1 LKLSIK
7 RIAVVGAGLMGSGI
21 TYVSAASGYEVM
33 MMDINDEAVGKGL
46 DRLRSYVESGA
57 KRGKL
62 TDSDAEG
69 LLGRVKTTTSAEAAV
84 GNVDLVIEAVY
95 EDMRVKKDLFKR
107 MDAASDQRT
116 LLASNTS
123 SLSITELGRVTGR
136 PEKVVGM
143 HYFSPVPAMK
153 LLEIVIGEQT
163 GEDTIRAA
171 MAVGEKQG
179 KTTVKA
185 KDSPGFIVNRIR
197 AKLGR
202 ECILTYE
209 RGIATLREI
218 DAALKEVYGVP
229 MGPFELSDFVGLD
242 VSLGTSTTL
251 YQELGDCFKPPD
263 TLKRLVEADTLG
275 RKTGSG
281 FYEYGEGKESEP
293 EEPKGANPE
302 WLTLRIILP
311 YLREAMIEVEEG
323 IATKEDINKAM
334 ILGTNYREGPFDTIE
349 RLGLDKIREEM
360 KKLHSE
366 FGDCYSLPK
375 MLQ

>member
-1 LKLSIK
+1 MSIK
-7 RIAVVGAGLMGSGI
+7 KIAVIGAGLMGSGI
-21 TYVSAASGYEVM
+21 SYVSAASGYNVI
-33 MMDINDEAVGKGL
+33 MMDINDEAVVKGM
-46 DRLRSYVESGA
+46 DRLRSYVESGV

-62 TDSDAEG
+62 SDSEADE
-69 LLGRVKTTTSAEAAV
+69 LLGCVETTTSAEDAV
-84 GNVDLVIEAVY
+84 SDVDLVIEAVY
-95 EDMRVKKDLFKR
+95 ENMDVKKDLFKR
-107 MDAASDQRT
+107 MDAAADSRT
-116 LLASNTS
+116 ILASNTS
-123 SLSITELGRVTGR
+123 SLSISELGKVTGR

-153 LLEIVIGEQT
+153 LLEVIVGERT
-163 GEDTIRAA
+163 SDDTINSAIE
-171 MAVGEKQG
+171 VGEKQG

-197 AKLGR
+197 AKMGR

-218 DAALKEVYGVP
+218 DTALKEQYGAP

-242 VSLGTSTTL
+242 VSLGTFTTL
-251 YQELGDCFKPPD
+251 YRELGDCFKPPE
-263 TLKRLVEADTLG
+263 TLKRLVEAGTLG
-275 RKTGSG
+275 RKTGIG
-281 FYEYGEGKESEP
+281 FYQYGEGEESEL
-293 EEPKGANPE
+293 EEPKGVDPE

-311 YLREAMIEVEEG
+311 YLKEAMIEVEEG

-334 ILGTNYREGPFDTIE
+334 KLGTNYREGPFDTIE
-349 RLGLDKIREEM
+349 RLGLDTIREEM

>member
-1 LKLSIK
+1 MRVKK
-7 RIAVVGAGLMGSGI
+7 IAVIGAGLMGSGI
-21 TYVSAASGYEVM
+21 SYVSAASGYDM
-33 MMDINDEAVGKGL
+33 LMMDIDNEAIGKGM
-46 DRLRSYVESGA
+46 DRLRSYVESGI

-62 TDSDAEG
+62 SDSEAEA
-69 LLGRVKTTTSAEAAV
+69 LLGRVKTTTNVDDAV
-84 GNVDLVIEAVY
+84 SDVDLVIEAVY
-95 EDMRVKKDLFKR
+95 ENMEVKKDLFKR
-107 MDAASDQRT
+107 MDAAASPRT
-116 LLASNTS
+116 ILASNTS
-123 SLSITELGRVTGR
+123 SLSISELGKVTGR
-136 PEKVVGM
+136 GEKVIGM

-153 LLEIVIGEQT
+153 LLEIIIGEQT
-163 GEDTIRAA
+163 NEDTISAA
-171 MAVGEKQG
+171 IAVGEKQG

-209 RGIATLREI
+209 SGIATLSEI
-218 DAALKEVYGVP
+218 DTALKEQYGVP

-242 VSLGTSTTL
+242 VSLGTSSTL
-251 YQELGDCFKPPD
+251 HGELGDCFKPPE
-263 TLKRLVEADTLG
+263 TLKRLVEAGTLG

-281 FYEYGEGKESEP
+281 FYEYGEDNESVP
-293 EEPKGANPE
+293 EEPKGVDPE

-349 RLGLDKIREEM
+349 RLGLDKIREEL
-360 KKLHSE
+360 KKLHRE

>member
-1 LKLSIK
+1 MSIEK
-7 RIAVVGAGLMGSGI
+7 IAVIGAGLMGSGI
-21 TYVSAASGYEVM
+21 SYVSAAAGYEVI

-46 DRLRSYVESGA
+46 DRLRSYVESGV

-84 GNVDLVIEAVY
+84 SDVDLVIEAVY
-95 EDMRVKKDLFKR
+95 ENMDVKKELFKR
-107 MDAASDQRT
+107 MDAAADQRT
-116 LLASNTS
+116 ILASNTS
-123 SLSITELGRVTGR
+123 SLSITELGKATGR

-153 LLEIVIGEQT
+153 LLEIVVGEQT
-163 GEDTIRAA
+163 GDATISTA
-171 MAVGEKQG
+171 MTVGEKQG
-179 KTTVKA
+179 KNTVKA

-242 VSLGTSTTL
+242 VSMGTSTTL

-263 TLKRLVEADTLG
+263 TLKRLVEAGTLG

-281 FYEYGEGKESEP
+281 FYEYREGMESEP
-293 EEPKGANPE
+293 EEPKGVDPE

-360 KKLHSE
+360 KKLHNE
-366 FGDCYSLPK
+366 FGDCYSLPR

>member
-1 LKLSIK
+1 LIIK

-46 DRLRSYVESGA
+46 DRLRSYVESGVR
-57 KRGKL
+57 RGKL

-163 GEDTIRAA
+163 GENTIRAA

-263 TLKRLVEADTLG
+263 TLKRLVEAGTLG

>member
-1 LKLSIK
+1 LSIK

>member
-1 LKLSIK
+1 MKLSIK
-7 RIAVVGAGLMGSGI
+7 RIAVVGAGLMGTGI
-21 TYVSAASGYEVM
+21 TYVSAASGYEVI
-33 MMDINDEAVGKGL
+33 MMDINDEAVGKGME
-46 DRLRSYVESGA
+46 RLRSYVDSGV

-62 TDSDAEG
+62 SDSDAEG

-84 GNVDLVIEAVY
+84 SNVDLVIEAVY
-95 EDMRVKKDLFKR
+95 EDMHVKKELFKR
-107 MDAASDQRT
+107 MDGAADQRT
-116 LLASNTS
+116 ILASNTS
-123 SLSITELGRVTGR
+123 SLSITELGKVTGR

-163 GEDTIRAA
+163 GEDTIGAA

-179 KTTVKA
+179 KTTVRA

-197 AKLGR
+197 ARLGR

-251 YQELGDCFKPPD
+251 YQELGNCFKPPD
-263 TLKRLVEADTLG
+263 TLKRLVEAGTLG

-293 EEPKGANPE
+293 EEPKGADPE

-323 IATKEDINKAM
+323 VATKEDINKAM

-360 KKLHSE
+360 KKIHSD
-366 FGDCYSLPK
+366 FGDCYSLPR

>member
-1 LKLSIK
+1 
-7 RIAVVGAGLMGSGI
+7 
-21 TYVSAASGYEVM
+21 
-33 MMDINDEAVGKGL
+33 
-46 DRLRSYVESGA
+46 
-57 KRGKL
+57 
-62 TDSDAEG
+62 
-69 LLGRVKTTTSAEAAV
+69 
-84 GNVDLVIEAVY
+84 
-95 EDMRVKKDLFKR
+95 
-107 MDAASDQRT
+107 MDAAADSRT
-116 LLASNTS
+116 ILASNTS
-123 SLSITELGRVTGR
+123 SLSISELGKVTGR

-153 LLEIVIGEQT
+153 LLEVIVGERT
-163 GEDTIRAA
+163 SDDTINSAIE
-171 MAVGEKQG
+171 VGEKQG

-197 AKLGR
+197 AKMGR

-218 DAALKEVYGVP
+218 DTALKEQYGAP

-242 VSLGTSTTL
+242 VSLGTFTTL
-251 YQELGDCFKPPD
+251 YRELGDCFKPPE
-263 TLKRLVEADTLG
+263 TLKRLVEAGTLG
-275 RKTGSG
+275 RKTGIG
-281 FYEYGEGKESEP
+281 FYQYGEGEESEL
-293 EEPKGANPE
+293 EEPKGVDPE

-311 YLREAMIEVEEG
+311 YLKEAMIEVEEG

-334 ILGTNYREGPFDTIE
+334 KLGTNYREGPFDTIE
-349 RLGLDKIREEM
+349 RLGLDTIREEM

>member
-7 RIAVVGAGLMGSGI
+7 RIAVVGAGLMGTGI
-21 TYVSAASGYEVM
+21 TYVSAASGYEVI
-33 MMDINDEAVGKGL
+33 MMDINDEAVGKGME
-46 DRLRSYVESGA
+46 RLRSYVDSGV

-62 TDSDAEG
+62 SDSDAEG

-84 GNVDLVIEAVY
+84 SNVDLVIEAVY
-95 EDMRVKKDLFKR
+95 EDMHVKKELFKR
-107 MDAASDQRT
+107 MDGAADQRT
-116 LLASNTS
+116 ILASNTS
-123 SLSITELGRVTGR
+123 SLSITELGKVTGR

-163 GEDTIRAA
+163 GEDTIGAA

-179 KTTVKA
+179 KTTVRA

-197 AKLGR
+197 ARLGR

-251 YQELGDCFKPPD
+251 YQELGNCFKPPD
-263 TLKRLVEADTLG
+263 TLKRLVEAGTLG

-293 EEPKGANPE
+293 EEPKGADPE

-323 IATKEDINKAM
+323 VATKEDINKAM

-360 KKLHSE
+360 KKLHSD
-366 FGDCYSLPK
+366 FGDCYSLPR

>member
-1 LKLSIK
+1 MKLSIK
-7 RIAVVGAGLMGSGI
+7 RIAVVGAGLMGTGI
-21 TYVSAASGYEVM
+21 TYVSAASGYEVI
-33 MMDINDEAVGKGL
+33 MMDINDEAVGKGME
-46 DRLRSYVESGA
+46 RLRSYVDSGV

-62 TDSDAEG
+62 SDSDAEG

-84 GNVDLVIEAVY
+84 SNVDLVIEAVY
-95 EDMRVKKDLFKR
+95 EDMHVKKELFKR
-107 MDAASDQRT
+107 MDGAADQRT
-116 LLASNTS
+116 ILASNTS
-123 SLSITELGRVTGR
+123 SLSITELGKVTGR

-163 GEDTIRAA
+163 GEDTIGAA

-179 KTTVKA
+179 KTTVRA

-197 AKLGR
+197 ARLGR

-251 YQELGDCFKPPD
+251 YQELGNCFKPPD
-263 TLKRLVEADTLG
+263 TLKRLVEAGTLG

-293 EEPKGANPE
+293 EEPKGADPE

-323 IATKEDINKAM
+323 VATKEDINKAM

-360 KKLHSE
+360 KKLHSD
-366 FGDCYSLPK
+366 FGDCYSLPR

>member
-1 LKLSIK
+1 MIIK

-46 DRLRSYVESGA
+46 DRLRSYVESGVR
-57 KRGKL
+57 RGKL

-163 GEDTIRAA
+163 GENTIRAA

-263 TLKRLVEADTLG
+263 TLKRLVEAGTLG

>member
-1 LKLSIK
+1 
-7 RIAVVGAGLMGSGI
+7 
-21 TYVSAASGYEVM
+21 
-33 MMDINDEAVGKGL
+33 D
-46 DRLRSYVESGA
+46 
-57 KRGKL
+57 
-62 TDSDAEG
+62 
-69 LLGRVKTTTSAEAAV
+69 
-84 GNVDLVIEAVY
+84 
-95 EDMRVKKDLFKR
+95 VKKDLFKR
-107 MDAASDQRT
+107 MDAAADSRT
-116 LLASNTS
+116 ILASNTS
-123 SLSITELGRVTGR
+123 SLSISELGKVTGR

-153 LLEIVIGEQT
+153 LLEVIVGERT
-163 GEDTIRAA
+163 SEDTINSAIE
-171 MAVGEKQG
+171 VGEKQG

-197 AKLGR
+197 AKMGR

-218 DAALKEVYGVP
+218 DTSLKEVYGAP

-242 VSLGTSTTL
+242 VSLGTSTTP
-251 YQELGDCFKPPD
+251 YRELGDCFKPPG
-263 TLKRLVEADTLG
+263 TLKRLVEAGTLG

-281 FYEYGEGKESEP
+281 FYDYGEDKESEP
-293 EEPKGANPE
+293 EEPKGVDPE

-323 IATKEDINKAM
+323 IATREDINKALM
-334 ILGTNYREGPFDTIE
+334 LGTNYKEGPFDTIE
-349 RLGLDKIREEM
+349 RLGLDKIRDEM
-360 KKLHSE
+360 KKLQSE

>member
-1 LKLSIK
+1 MNIK
-7 RIAVVGAGLMGSGI
+7 KIAVIGAGLMGSGI
-21 TYVSAASGYEVM
+21 SYVSASSGYDVM
-33 MMDINDEAVGKGL
+33 MMDINDEAIGKGM
-46 DRLRSYVESGA
+46 DRLRSYVESGV

-62 TDSDAEG
+62 SDSEAEN
-69 LLGRVKTTTSAEAAV
+69 LLGRVRITTSVDDAV
-84 GNVDLVIEAVY
+84 SDVDLVIEAVY
-95 EDMRVKKDLFKR
+95 ENMDVKKDLFKR
-107 MDAASDQRT
+107 MDGAASPHT
-116 LLASNTS
+116 ILASNTS
-123 SLSITELGRVTGR
+123 SLSISELGKVTER
-136 PEKVVGM
+136 PDKVVGM

-153 LLEIVIGEQT
+153 LLEIIIGEQT
-163 GEDTIRAA
+163 SEDTISAA
-171 MAVGEKQG
+171 IVVGEKQR

-197 AKLGR
+197 AKLGK

-218 DAALKEVYGVP
+218 DTALKEQYGVP

-242 VSLGTSTTL
+242 VSLGTFSTL
-251 YQELGDCFKPPD
+251 YRELGDCFKPPD
-263 TLKRLVEADTLG
+263 TLKRLVEAGTLG

-281 FYEYGEGKESEP
+281 FYEYGNKESIP
-293 EEPKGANPE
+293 EEPKGVDPE
-302 WLTLRIILP
+302 WLTNRILLP

-334 ILGTNYREGPFDTIE
+334 ILGTNYKEGPFDTIE
-349 RLGLDKIREEM
+349 RLGLDKIREELL
-360 KKLHSE
+360 KLRSE

>member
-1 LKLSIK
+1 MSIK

-21 TYVSAASGYEVM
+21 SYVSAAAGYEVI

-46 DRLRSYVESGA
+46 DRLRTYVESGV

-69 LLGRVKTTTSAEAAV
+69 LLRRVKTTTNAEDAV
-84 GNVDLVIEAVY
+84 GDVDLVIEAVY
-95 EDMRVKKDLFKR
+95 EDMDVKKDLFKR
-107 MDAASDQRT
+107 MDAAADSRT
-116 LLASNTS
+116 ILASNTS
-123 SLSITELGRVTGR
+123 SLSISELGKVTGR

-153 LLEIVIGEQT
+153 LLEVIVGDQT
-163 GEDTIRAA
+163 SEDTINAA
-171 MAVGEKQG
+171 IEVGTKQG

-251 YQELGDCFKPPD
+251 YRELGDCFEPPA
-263 TLKRLVEADTLG
+263 TLRSLVEAGTLG

-281 FYEYGEGKESEP
+281 FYEYGEDKESEP
-293 EEPKGANPE
+293 EEPKGVDPE
-302 WLTLRIILP
+302 WLTLRLILP

-334 ILGTNYREGPFDTIE
+334 ILGTNYGEGPFDTIE

-360 KKLHSE
+360 RKLHSE
-366 FGDCYSLPK
+366 FGECYSLPK

>member
-1 LKLSIK
+1 MNVEK
-7 RIAVVGAGLMGSGI
+7 IAVIGAGLMGSGI
-21 TYVSAASGYEVM
+21 TYVSAASGYDVTL
-33 MMDINDEAVGKGL
+33 MDIDDEAVSNGM
-46 DRLRSYVESGA
+46 DRLRSYVESGIR
-57 KRGKL
+57 RGKL
-62 TDSDAEG
+62 SDSEAED
-69 LLGRVKTTTSAEAAV
+69 LLGRVKTTTNVDDAV
-84 GNVDLVIEAVY
+84 SNVDLVIEAVY
-95 EDMRVKKDLFKR
+95 EDMDVKKDLFKR
-107 MDAASDQRT
+107 MDAAANPRT
-116 LLASNTS
+116 ILASNTS
-123 SLSITELGRVTGR
+123 SLSISELGKVTER

-153 LLEIVIGEQT
+153 LLEIIIGEKT
-163 GEDTIRAA
+163 TEETIKLATE
-171 MAVGEKQG
+171 VGQKQG
-179 KTTVKA
+179 KTTVEA

-197 AKLGR
+197 AKMGR

-218 DAALKEVYGVP
+218 DLALKEQYGVP

-242 VSLGTSTTL
+242 VSLGTSSTL
-251 YQELGDCFKPPD
+251 HRELGDCFKPPE
-263 TLKRLVEADTLG
+263 TLKRLVESGTLG

-281 FYEYGEGKESEP
+281 FYEYGEDKESVP
-293 EEPKGANPE
+293 EEPKGVDPE

-311 YLREAMIEVEEG
+311 YLREAMVEVEEG

-334 ILGTNYREGPFDTIE
+334 KLGTNYKEGPFDTIE

>member
-1 LKLSIK
+1 LSVK

-21 TYVSAASGYEVM
+21 AYVSAASGYEVT
-33 MMDINDEAVGKGL
+33 MMDIDDEAVGKGL
-46 DRLRSYVESGA
+46 DRLRSYVESGV

-69 LLGRVKTTTSAEAAV
+69 LLRRVKTTTSAEAAV
-84 GNVDLVIEAVY
+84 GDVDLIIEAVY
-95 EDMRVKKDLFKR
+95 EDMDVKKDLFQR
-107 MDAASDQRT
+107 MDAAADQRT

-218 DAALKEVYGVP
+218 DAALKEVYRVP

-242 VSLGTSTTL
+242 VSLGTFTTL
-251 YQELGDCFKPPD
+251 YQELGNCFKPPD
-263 TLKRLVEADTLG
+263 TLKRLVEAGTLG

-281 FYEYGEGKESEP
+281 FYEYGESKESEP
-293 EEPKGANPE
+293 EESKGVDPE

-311 YLREAMIEVEEG
+311 YLREAMIEVEEE

-349 RLGLDKIREEM
+349 RIGLDKIREEM

-366 FGDCYSLPK
+366 FGDCYSLPRT
-375 MLQ
+375 LQ

>member
-1 LKLSIK
+1 MSVK

-21 TYVSAASGYEVM
+21 AYVSAASGYEVM
-33 MMDINDEAVGKGL
+33 MMDIDDEAVGKGL
-46 DRLRSYVESGA
+46 DRLRSYVESGV

-69 LLGRVKTTTSAEAAV
+69 LLRRVKTTTSAEAAV
-84 GNVDLVIEAVY
+84 GDVDLIIEAVY
-95 EDMRVKKDLFKR
+95 EDMDVKKALFKR
-107 MDAASDQRT
+107 MDAAADQRT

-218 DAALKEVYGVP
+218 DAALKEVYRVP

-242 VSLGTSTTL
+242 VSLGTFTTL
-251 YQELGDCFKPPD
+251 HQELGNCFKPPD
-263 TLKRLVEADTLG
+263 TLKRLVEAGTLG

-281 FYEYGEGKESEP
+281 FYEYGESKESEP
-293 EEPKGANPE
+293 EESKGVDPE

-311 YLREAMIEVEEG
+311 YLREAMIEVEEE

-349 RLGLDKIREEM
+349 RIGLDKIREEM

-366 FGDCYSLPK
+366 FGDCYSLPR

>member
-1 LKLSIK
+1 MSIEK
-7 RIAVVGAGLMGSGI
+7 IAVIGAGLMGSGI
-21 TYVSAASGYEVM
+21 AYVSAASGYEVT
-33 MMDINDEAVGKGL
+33 MMDVNDEAVGKGL
-46 DRLRSYVESGA
+46 DRLRFYVESGV

-69 LLGRVKTTTSAEAAV
+69 LLGRVKTSTSAEAAV
-84 GNVDLVIEAVY
+84 SDVDLVIEAVY
-95 EDMRVKKDLFKR
+95 ENMDVKKDLFKR
-107 MDAASDQRT
+107 MDAAADQRT
-116 LLASNTS
+116 ILASNTS
-123 SLSITELGRVTGR
+123 SLSITELGKVTGR

-153 LLEIVIGEQT
+153 LLEIIVGEQT
-163 GEDTIRAA
+163 GDDTISAA

-179 KTTVKA
+179 KNTVKA

-242 VSLGTSTTL
+242 VSMGTSTTL

-263 TLKRLVEADTLG
+263 TLKRLVEAGTLG

-281 FYEYGEGKESEP
+281 FYEYREGMESEP
-293 EEPKGANPE
+293 EEPKGVDPE

-360 KKLHSE
+360 KKLHNE
-366 FGDCYSLPK
+366 FGDCYSLPR

>member
-1 LKLSIK
+1 MSIK

-21 TYVSAASGYEVM
+21 TYVSAASGYDVM
-33 MMDINDEAVGKGL
+33 MMDIDDEAVGKGL
-46 DRLRSYVESGA
+46 DRLRSYVESGV

-69 LLGRVKTTTSAEAAV
+69 LLGRVRTTTSAEAAV
-84 GNVDLVIEAVY
+84 GDVDLVIEAVY
-95 EDMRVKKDLFKR
+95 ENMDVKKDLFRR
-107 MDAASDQRT
+107 MDAAADQRT
-116 LLASNTS
+116 ILASNTS
-123 SLSITELGRVTGR
+123 SLSITELGKVTGR

-153 LLEIVIGEQT
+153 LLEIVIGDQT
-163 GEDTIRAA
+163 SEDTTSTAI
-171 MAVGEKQG
+171 AVGEKQG

-242 VSLGTSTTL
+242 VSMGTSTTL

-263 TLKRLVEADTLG
+263 TLKRLVEAGTLG

-281 FYEYGEGKESEP
+281 FYEYREGKESER
-293 EEPKGANPE
+293 EEPKGVDPE

-311 YLREAMIEVEEG
+311 YLREAMIEVEEE

-366 FGDCYSLPK
+366 FGDCYSLPR

>member
-1 LKLSIK
+1 MSIK

-21 TYVSAASGYEVM
+21 TYVSAASGYDVM
-33 MMDINDEAVGKGL
+33 MMDIDDEAVGKGL
-46 DRLRSYVESGA
+46 DRLRSYVESGV

-69 LLGRVKTTTSAEAAV
+69 LLGRVRTTTSAEAAV
-84 GNVDLVIEAVY
+84 GDVDLVIEAVY
-95 EDMRVKKDLFKR
+95 ENMDVKRDLFRR
-107 MDAASDQRT
+107 MDAAADQRT
-116 LLASNTS
+116 ILASNTS
-123 SLSITELGRVTGR
+123 SLSITELGKVTGR

-153 LLEIVIGEQT
+153 LLEIVIGDQT
-163 GEDTIRAA
+163 SEDTTSTAI
-171 MAVGEKQG
+171 AVGEKQG

-242 VSLGTSTTL
+242 VSMGTSTTL

-263 TLKRLVEADTLG
+263 TLKRLVEAGTLG

-281 FYEYGEGKESEP
+281 FYEYREGKESER
-293 EEPKGANPE
+293 EEPKGVDPE

-311 YLREAMIEVEEG
+311 YLREAMIEVEEE

-366 FGDCYSLPK
+366 FGDCYSLPR

>member
-1 LKLSIK
+1 MNVKK
-7 RIAVVGAGLMGSGI
+7 IAVIGAGLMGSGI
-21 TYVSAASGYEVM
+21 SYVSAWSDYDVTM
-33 MMDINDEAVGKGL
+33 VDINDEAIGKGME
-46 DRLRSYVESGA
+46 RLRSYVESGV

-62 TDSDAEG
+62 SDSEAED
-69 LLGRVKTTTSAEAAV
+69 LLGRVKTTTSVDDAV
-84 GNVDLVIEAVY
+84 SNVDLVIEAVY
-95 EDMRVKKDLFKR
+95 EDMDVKKDLFKR
-107 MDAASDQRT
+107 MDAAATPRT
-116 LLASNTS
+116 ILASNTS
-123 SLSITELGRVTGR
+123 SLSISELGKVTER
-136 PEKVVGM
+136 PDKVVGM

-153 LLEIVIGEQT
+153 LLEIIIGEQT
-163 GEDTIRAA
+163 SEDTINAA
-171 MAVGEKQG
+171 IAVGENQG

-197 AKLGR
+197 AKMGR

-218 DAALKEVYGVP
+218 DTALKEQSGVP

-242 VSLGTSTTL
+242 VSLGTSSTL
-251 YQELGDCFKPPD
+251 YRELGDCFQPPE
-263 TLKRLVEADTLG
+263 TLKRLVEAGTLG
-275 RKTGSG
+275 RKSGSG
-281 FYEYGEGKESEP
+281 FYEYGEDKESVL
-293 EEPKGANPE
+293 EEPKGVDPE

-334 ILGTNYREGPFDTIE
+334 ILGTNYKEGPFDTIE
-349 RLGLDKIREEM
+349 RLGLDMIREEL